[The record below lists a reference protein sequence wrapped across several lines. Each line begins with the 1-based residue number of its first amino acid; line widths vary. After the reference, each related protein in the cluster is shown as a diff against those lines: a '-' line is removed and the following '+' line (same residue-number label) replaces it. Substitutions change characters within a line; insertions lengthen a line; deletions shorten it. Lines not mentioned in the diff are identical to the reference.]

1 MNKKIRA
8 QVDKDIDER
17 KNRWTD
23 SETLNCFL
31 CHNLRFGED
40 PEGNN
45 PQ

>member
-23 SETLNCFL
+23 SETLNCSL
-31 CHNLRFGED
+31 CHNLPFGED
-40 PEGNN
+40 PE
-45 PQ
+45 